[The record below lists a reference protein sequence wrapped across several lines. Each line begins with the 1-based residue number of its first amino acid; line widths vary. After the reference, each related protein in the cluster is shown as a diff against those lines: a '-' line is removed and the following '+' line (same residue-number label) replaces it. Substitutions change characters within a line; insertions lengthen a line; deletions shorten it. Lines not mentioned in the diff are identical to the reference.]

1 MEPDLSRHK
10 RLVPPIVDRR
20 ETAVPEIQAV
30 FRAYPHTGNVLPAVG
45 YSPAQLQAL
54 AATVNTSSAEMVAS
68 ATPID
73 LAQLV
78 RITNEI
84 VRARYESVEIGIPA
98 LSSFVDA
105 FLERLSR
112 ARRAAALRDQNS
124 WLAYRGWHPS
134 REIDSGHRRAN
145 QRRFMLTASLRGR
158 AAR

>member
-112 ARRAAALRDQNS
+112 A
-124 WLAYRGWHPS
+124 
-134 REIDSGHRRAN
+134 
-145 QRRFMLTASLRGR
+145 
-158 AAR
+158 